1 MGFYQKHLVL
11 YLAMNLHLLTFVFIS
26 SCVLVSKLVPGYLGV
41 VFSMTLVLS
50 LFECLPQE
58 YLYPFPDFSFSTSLQ
73 VLQQNSVI
81 LVNKS
86 TILTCRCH
94 LKYTK
99 IRQYHLFTLNS
110 EIWILF

>member
-11 YLAMNLHLLTFVFIS
+11 YLARNLHLLTFVFIS

-58 YLYPFPDFSFSTSLQ
+58 YLYTFPDFFYFFTS
-73 VLQQNSVI
+73 I
-81 LVNKS
+81 A
-86 TILTCRCH
+86 
-94 LKYTK
+94 TK
-99 IRQYHLFTLNS
+99 FCYLS
-110 EIWILF
+110 EQIYNFNM